1 MCKIL
6 TLRDDVIGHL
16 VVAAEEVTPGALS
29 LEVGVGAGRRL
40 PKALMVTS
48 GVTAKD
54 GKTFRALPCQFF
66 NFLIN
71 LLFMLTFPFFLKS
84 GQIQKPLNA
93 NPTRSVSRN
102 LSQKDELISC

>member
-1 MCKIL
+1 MYKIL

-16 VVAAEEVTPGALS
+16 VIAPEEVTPGALS

-54 GKTFRALPCQFF
+54 GKTFRALPA
-66 NFLIN
+66 L
-71 LLFMLTFPFFLKS
+71 
-84 GQIQKPLNA
+84 PLS
-93 NPTRSVSRN
+93 SVSIIQF
-102 LSQKDELISC
+102 LSTCFLLC

>member
-1 MCKIL
+1 MYKIL

-54 GKTFRALPCQFF
+54 GKTFRALPLSSALFRVNYSISLSTC
-66 NFLIN
+66 FL
-71 LLFMLTFPFFLKS
+71 
-84 GQIQKPLNA
+84 
-93 NPTRSVSRN
+93 
-102 LSQKDELISC
+102 C

>member
-16 VVAAEEVTPGALS
+16 VVAAEEVIPGALS

-40 PKALMVTS
+40 PKALMLMS

-54 GKTFRALPCQFF
+54 GKTFRALPCQF
-66 NFLIN
+66 LIFYQLAFYVDVS
-71 LLFMLTFPFFLKS
+71 LLFEKRADSKTVKRKLQEIGIS
-84 GQIQKPLNA
+84 KPL
-93 NPTRSVSRN
+93 TKR
-102 LSQKDELISC
+102 